1 MTENHAVQV
10 SCRIPKKLL
19 TGIKN
24 IGRPGTIVSTTMN
37 QFYKVKINESTLET
51 GTTITCPDESMLLIS
66 HNKDKIL
73 LTVTKGDQVMVID
86 FDEKTACHLILKLN
100 LLVNLDR

>member
-1 MTENHAVQV
+1 MTDNHGVQV
-10 SCRIPKKLL
+10 SCRIPKRLL
-19 TGIKN
+19 SGIKN
-24 IGRPGTIVSTTMN
+24 IGRPGTVVSTTMN
-37 QFYKVKINESTLET
+37 QFYKVKTNEPSLEI
-51 GTTITCPDESMLLIS
+51 GTTISCPDDSMLLIS

-73 LTVTKGDQVMVID
+73 LTVTKGDQVMVLD